1 MARQRKFIDANV
13 YEEAKKRIHHIYDL
27 HDNVVCSFS
36 GGKDSGV
43 LINIAWEV
51 AQERGL
57 DKVDVIFRDEE
68 LVPQAVLDN
77 VFYYRQQ
84 PWTNFIWYAVPL
96 RSNKY
101 ILGET
106 STIVFWDPSGDR
118 QWLRPKPE
126 WAETLEDTKDI
137 LTQYTMD
144 NVIAKNY
151 KGSVAIM
158 TGVRASESLV
168 RYRSVVNALY
178 DNYIS
183 QSPAN
188 TRVKLCK
195 PIYDWEVYDVF
206 KYFSDTGYRYTSWY
220 EAQLWADDTF
230 RVATPLNTEN
240 SKKLDK
246 WAKEDPEFYDRL
258 STIFPEVRAQERY
271 INDIDKS
278 HIVKK
283 YGKDLDGV
291 ELWIKK
297 NIAEGTNAFRKAMA
311 ELQRIRRRSKTQP
324 AIWLPHGNAEY
335 VLKEFMKGSY
345 KRQIMPI
352 KFKDRNRPTR

>member
-1 MARQRKFIDANV
+1 MARQRKFIDTNV

-84 PWTNFIWYAVPL
+84 PWSNFIWYAVPL

-106 STIVFWDPSGDR
+106 STIVFWDSSGDR

-126 WAETLEDTKDI
+126 WAETLEDTEDI
-137 LTQYTMD
+137 FTQYSMD
-144 NVIAKNY
+144 NIIAKNY

-195 PIYDWEVYDVF
+195 PIYDWEVDDVF
-206 KYFSDTGYRYTSWY
+206 KYFSDTGYRYTTWY
-220 EAQLWADDTF
+220 ESQLWADDTF

-278 HIVKK
+278 HIVQK

-291 ELWIKK
+291 EIWIKK
-297 NIAEGTNAFRKAMA
+297 NIAQGTNAYRKAMA
-311 ELQRIRRRSKTQP
+311 ELVRIKRRAKTQP
-324 AIWLPHGNAEY
+324 AIWLPNGNAEY
-335 VLKEFMKGSY
+335 ILKEFMKGTY
-345 KRQIMPI
+345 KRQIMPV
-352 KFKDRNRPTR
+352 KYKDRNRPAR